1 MSHYYENDE
10 NLNHKEINFSYT
22 FRNNTINFKSDL
34 GVFSKERVDF
44 GTNVLLNALPAFTNE
59 MILDVGC
66 GVGVIGLSI
75 AKGYTKSHVDLID
88 INSRAIV
95 LTKENAANNN
105 IRNVAIL
112 ESNLYENIHDK
123 YDYII
128 TNPPIRAG
136 KNVIYKIVH
145 GAFDYL
151 NNNGKIIL
159 VINKKHGAPSMERE
173 LISVFGNCTTI
184 EKSKGF
190 YVFSS
195 AKES

>member
-10 NLNHKEINFSYT
+10 SLNHKEINFSYT

-151 NNNGKIIL
+151 NSNGKIIL

-195 AKES
+195 TKES